1 MRAISY
7 TDVQNTSIAQM
18 IKQVVHDHTPLIIT
32 GENAEAAVLISLDD
46 YNAWQ
51 ETFYLMRNPANAAYL
66 REAIEDVKAGRNI
79 EQHALIED

>member
-1 MRAISY
+1 MRAISH
-7 TDVQNTSIAQM
+7 TDAQKTPIAQM
-18 IKQVVHDHTPLIIT
+18 IKQVIEDHTPLIIT
-32 GENAEAAVLISLDD
+32 GENAEAAVLISLDE

-66 REAIEDVKAGRNI
+66 REAIEDIKAGRNI